1 MFFDK
6 HNIHMLRIL
15 LTDSGQYILPIDG
28 QYETPLQQQQQDN
41 VHFYRKNIYSQ
52 SRKQWTDLHSNVH
65 LLFQYNQTSGT
76 ALMEPEQ
83 GEPKQSDIDVN
94 NKDRWELDEQNGKIT
109 KIHARPLP
117 SLLQEMNIVPS
128 QSSDLAK
135 PERPTFSTT
144 VDTKRRRL
152 MNGQMI
158 VNNHFF
164 MINGQDQQPSP

>member
-1 MFFDK
+1 MANMKHPYNNNSKTMSTSTGRTSTANPENNGQIFTQMFICF
-6 HNIHMLRIL
+6 
-15 LTDSGQYILPIDG
+15 
-28 QYETPLQQQQQDN
+28 
-41 VHFYRKNIYSQ
+41 
-52 SRKQWTDLHSNVH
+52 
-65 LLFQYNQTSGT
+65 YNQTSGT